1 MTSRVARFKQAD
13 LTRALR
19 AAVAAGMKPSGY
31 RIDASG
37 DIVVML
43 GNEAIAPANSFDA
56 LLGERQ

>member
-1 MTSRVARFKQAD
+1 MTSRAARFKQSD

-37 DIVVML
+37 EIHVTL
-43 GNEAIAPANSFDA
+43 GDGLPKGTANPWDEV
-56 LLGERQ
+56 LQ